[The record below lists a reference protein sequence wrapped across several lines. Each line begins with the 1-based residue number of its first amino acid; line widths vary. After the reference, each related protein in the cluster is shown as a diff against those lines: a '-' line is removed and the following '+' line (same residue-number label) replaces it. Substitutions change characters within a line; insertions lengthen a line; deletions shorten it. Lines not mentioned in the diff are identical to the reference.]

1 MHTKDSL
8 IAQLSAML
16 PSDATV
22 LMHSSCKSLG
32 QMENGGDTI
41 LDALTEYFSRGLV
54 VLPTHT
60 WATVNDRQP
69 VYDVLYTPV
78 CIGLL
83 PELFRK
89 RPGVH
94 RSWHPTHSVAAFGAD
109 AEEFVRGDENCPT
122 PCARDSAWGRLY
134 DRDAYVLLVGV
145 ELNRMTF
152 FHGVEEWNG
161 IPGRLKE
168 TPNRYVVIPPD
179 GGRIVRDYYPHCG
192 DSSQLYPKAE
202 TALLHAGAMRM
213 ESWAT
218 RRFACSPAANRPRS
232 FPHCSKTIRFSSE
245 KRATAEKSY
254 RFG

>member
-109 AEEFVRGDENCPT
+109 AEEFVRGNENCPT

-168 TPNRYVVIPPD
+168 APNRYVVIPPD

-213 ESWAT
+213 EKLGDAT
-218 RRFACSPAANRPRS
+218 VRLLSCRKSAEVV
-232 FPHCSKTIRFSSE
+232 SSLL
-245 KRATAEKSY
+245 KDNPFFFGKAGY
-254 RFG
+254 R

>member
-78 CIGLL
+78 CISLL

-179 GGRIVRDYYPHCG
+179 GGALCG
-192 DSSQLYPKAE
+192 TTTR
-202 TALLHAGAMRM
+202 TAAIRPNSIPRRKQRCCMRARCAWK
-213 ESWAT
+213 SWAT

>member
-1 MHTKDSL
+1 MHHTKDSL

-213 ESWAT
+213 EKLGDAT
-218 RRFACSPAANRPRS
+218 VRLLSCRKSAEVV
-232 FPHCSKTIRFSSE
+232 SSLL
-245 KRATAEKSY
+245 KDNPFFFGKAGY
-254 RFG
+254 R

>member
-1 MHTKDSL
+1 M
-8 IAQLSAML
+8 
-16 PSDATV
+16 
-22 LMHSSCKSLG
+22 
-32 QMENGGDTI
+32 
-41 LDALTEYFSRGLV
+41 
-54 VLPTHT
+54 
-60 WATVNDRQP
+60 
-69 VYDVLYTPV
+69 LYTPV

-202 TALLHAGAMRM
+202 TALLHAGVMRM
-213 ESWAT
+213 EKLGDAT
-218 RRFACSPAANRPRS
+218 VRLLSCRKSAEVV
-232 FPHCSKTIRFSSE
+232 SSLL
-245 KRATAEKSY
+245 KDNPFFFGKAGY
-254 RFG
+254 R

>member
-109 AEEFVRGDENCPT
+109 AEEFVLGDENCPT

-213 ESWAT
+213 EKLGDAT
-218 RRFACSPAANRPRS
+218 VRLLSCRKSAEVV
-232 FPHCSKTIRFSSE
+232 SSLF
-245 KRATAEKSY
+245 KDNPFFFGKAGY
-254 RFG
+254 R

>member
-202 TALLHAGAMRM
+202 TALLHAV
-213 ESWAT
+213 
-218 RRFACSPAANRPRS
+218 
-232 FPHCSKTIRFSSE
+232 
-245 KRATAEKSY
+245 SY
-254 RFG
+254 THLTLPTT

>member
-69 VYDVLYTPV
+69 VYDVLHTPV

-179 GGRIVRDYYPHCG
+179 GGHIVRDYYPHCG

-213 ESWAT
+213 EKLGDAT
-218 RRFACSPAANRPRS
+218 VRLLSCRKSAEVV
-232 FPHCSKTIRFSSE
+232 SSLL
-245 KRATAEKSY
+245 KDNPFFFGKAGY
-254 RFG
+254 R

>member
-213 ESWAT
+213 EKLGGAAGPLLG
-218 RRFACSPAANRPRS
+218 FLPA
-232 FPHCSKTIRFSSE
+232 
-245 KRATAEKSY
+245 Y
-254 RFG
+254 R

>member
-192 DSSQLYPKAE
+192 DSS
-202 TALLHAGAMRM
+202 
-213 ESWAT
+213 
-218 RRFACSPAANRPRS
+218 
-232 FPHCSKTIRFSSE
+232 
-245 KRATAEKSY
+245 
-254 RFG
+254 

>member
-109 AEEFVRGDENCPT
+109 AEEFVRGDENCRRPV
-122 PCARDSAWGRLY
+122 R
-134 DRDAYVLLVGV
+134 
-145 ELNRMTF
+145 
-152 FHGVEEWNG
+152 G
-161 IPGRLKE
+161 IPHGDGFTIV
-168 TPNRYVVIPPD
+168 TPM
-179 GGRIVRDYYPHCG
+179 CC
-192 DSSQLYPKAE
+192 
-202 TALLHAGAMRM
+202 
-213 ESWAT
+213 W
-218 RRFACSPAANRPRS
+218 
-232 FPHCSKTIRFSSE
+232 
-245 KRATAEKSY
+245 
-254 RFG
+254 

>member
-69 VYDVLYTPV
+69 VYDVLYPPV

-168 TPNRYVVIPPD
+168 TPNR
-179 GGRIVRDYYPHCG
+179 
-192 DSSQLYPKAE
+192 
-202 TALLHAGAMRM
+202 
-213 ESWAT
+213 
-218 RRFACSPAANRPRS
+218 
-232 FPHCSKTIRFSSE
+232 
-245 KRATAEKSY
+245 
-254 RFG
+254 

>member
-89 RPGVH
+89 RPDVH

-134 DRDAYVLLVGV
+134 DRDTYVLLVGV

-161 IPGRLKE
+161 ISGRLKE

-179 GGRIVRDYYPHCG
+179 GGRIVWDYYPHCG

-213 ESWAT
+213 EKLGDAT
-218 RRFACSPAANRPRS
+218 VRLLSCRKSAEVV
-232 FPHCSKTIRFSSE
+232 SSLL
-245 KRATAEKSY
+245 KDNPFFFGKAGY
-254 RFG
+254 R

>member
-168 TPNRYVVIPPD
+168 TPNRYVVIPTD

-192 DSSQLYPKAE
+192 DSSQL
-202 TALLHAGAMRM
+202 
-213 ESWAT
+213 
-218 RRFACSPAANRPRS
+218 
-232 FPHCSKTIRFSSE
+232 
-245 KRATAEKSY
+245 
-254 RFG
+254 

>member
-213 ESWAT
+213 EKLGDAT
-218 RRFACSPAANRPRS
+218 VRLLSCRKSAEVVRR
-232 FPHCSKTIRFSSE
+232 
-245 KRATAEKSY
+245 
-254 RFG
+254 

>member
-94 RSWHPTHSVAAFGAD
+94 RSWHPTHSVVAFGAD

-213 ESWAT
+213 EKLGDAT
-218 RRFACSPAANRPRS
+218 VRLLSCRKS
-232 FPHCSKTIRFSSE
+232 
-245 KRATAEKSY
+245 AEVVSLLLKDNPFFFGKAGY
-254 RFG
+254 R

>member
-60 WATVNDRQP
+60 WATVNDRQS

-89 RPGVH
+89 RSGVH

-109 AEEFVRGDENCPT
+109 AEEFVRSDENCPT

-168 TPNRYVVIPPD
+168 TPNRDVVIPPD

-213 ESWAT
+213 EKLGDAT
-218 RRFACSPAANRPRS
+218 VRLLSCRKSAEVV
-232 FPHCSKTIRFSSE
+232 SSLL
-245 KRATAEKSY
+245 KDNPFFFGKAGY
-254 RFG
+254 R